1 MRPSVVGVL
10 LVLLGATAMAV
21 GVMARETWAVSY
33 LYILAAILFVAFLGY
48 TLTNWDR
55 MLAVSH
61 GLADFVIGIGKTA
74 AWLMIPMMLII
85 LYDVVTRSAGW
96 GGGGGSDGGIFNW
109 LTSSKLQE
117 MEWHLHG
124 ALLLLCFA
132 YAYVKDA
139 HVRIELLRD
148 GFSLRVRA
156 WVEIVGIV
164 IGLFFY
170 CYVVIHYGFDFAERA
185 YVRGEGSSAM
195 TGLSN
200 RWIIKSFL
208 PLAYLFVAFAGFSVF
223 LRCLIFLYGP
233 PHLRDESGD
242 FLKPKSLIEDESE
255 TLDEAV
261 ADVRAVEARSA
272 R

>member
-1 MRPSVVGVL
+1 MRPGVVGVL
-10 LVLLGATAMAV
+10 VIVLASVAMAV
-21 GVMARETWAVSY
+21 GVMARETWAVTY
-33 LYILAAILFVAFLGY
+33 LYGLSAILFAAFLAY

-55 MLAVSH
+55 MIGVSQ
-61 GLADFVIGIGKTA
+61 GLASFCIGVGKTI
-74 AWLMIPMMLII
+74 AWLLIPMMLII

-96 GGGGGSDGGIFNW
+96 GGGGSEGGFFNW

-117 MEWHLHG
+117 LEWHLHG
-124 ALLLLCFA
+124 VLLLMCFA

-148 GFSLRVRA
+148 GFSLRLRA
-156 WVEIVGIV
+156 WIEMVGIV
-164 IGLFFY
+164 VGLFFY
-170 CYVVIHYGFDFAERA
+170 CYVVIHYGFDFAERS

-195 TGLSN
+195 TGLSD

-208 PLAYLFVAFAGFSVF
+208 PLGFLFVAYAGFSVL
-223 LRCLIFLYGP
+223 LRCIIFLYGP

-242 FLKPKSLIEDESE
+242 FLKPKSLIEDEAE

-261 ADVRAVEARSA
+261 ADIREIEAQTTR
-272 R
+272 